1 MYFSEAH
8 KAVVYTL
15 RNPEQVT
22 QCVPVAKQLDA
33 HRVAVPVRY
42 QTMEMCNRLGLPIV
56 NPMRVEYG
64 WPAKPGLKPFAHQG
78 IMSGFAALH
87 PKHFNLSDMGT
98 GKTLSCLWAADYLM
112 RLGMVKKALIICTL
126 STMDAVWAQELM
138 VNWLDRRSSAILH
151 GTVDK
156 RLERLGQ
163 DVDFYILN
171 HDGVSVRGIADALIK
186 RPDIDLVIV
195 DEASAFKHS
204 GALRYRNLRRIL
216 QPKPRVW
223 LLTGTPAAN
232 SPTDAWGIAK
242 LIDATPMSQFAFRDR
257 TMIRISQ
264 FKWVPR
270 ADAAQT
276 VAATLQPS
284 IRFNRDDC
292 IDLPPVVYETRQSR
306 LSDKQK
312 KAYED
317 MKEALAL
324 TMHDGTVIDAVN
336 EAVLR
341 NKLIQIS
348 CGALYG
354 PDHEIHHL
362 DAGPKLDEL
371 KQVLDSVSEKVIVF
385 APLTSVVHMLYRHIS
400 KEYTA
405 EVITGAV
412 SQKERT
418 RIFGAFQTTDSPRII
433 VADPRAMAHGL
444 TLTAASCIVWFG
456 PIDSLEIYLQANA
469 RINRPGQVNK
479 MLIVHL
485 AATPVEK
492 EIYRRLAEKESLQG
506 AVLQIV
512 ENGK

>member
-1 MYFSEAH
+1 MYFSEQH

-15 RNPEQVT
+15 RNPAQVV
-22 QCVPVAKQLDA
+22 QCLPEAQQLDA

-42 QTMEMCNRLGLPIV
+42 GTMEMCNRLGLPIV
-56 NPMRVEYG
+56 NPMRVEYD
-64 WPAKPGLKPFAHQG
+64 WPAKPGLTPFKHQAV
-78 IMSGFAALH
+78 MSGFAALYR
-87 PKHFNLSDMGT
+87 KHFNLSDMGT
-98 GKTLSCLWAADYLM
+98 GKTLSCLWTADYLM
-112 RLGMVKKALIICTL
+112 RLGLVKKVLIICTL
-126 STMDAVWAQELM
+126 STMDDVWAKELAI
-138 VNWLDRRSSAILH
+138 NWLAGRTSSLLH
-151 GTVDK
+151 GTAA
-156 RLERLGQ
+156 RRFERLGQ

-171 HDGVSVRGIADALIK
+171 HDGVSVRGVGEALIK
-186 RPDIDLVIV
+186 RTDIDLVIV

-204 GALRYRNLRRIL
+204 STLRYRNLRRIL
-216 QPKPRVW
+216 ASKPRAW

-270 ADAAQT
+270 ADAAST

-292 IDLPPVVYETRQSR
+292 IDLPPITYETRQSR
-306 LSDKQK
+306 LSERQK
-312 KAYED
+312 SAYED
-317 MKEALAL
+317 MKEALSL
-324 TMHDGTVIDAVN
+324 TMRDGTVIDAVN

-371 KQVLDSVSEKVIVF
+371 DQVLDSISEKVIVF
-385 APLTSVVHMLYRHIS
+385 APLTSVVHVLYRHIS
-400 KEYTA
+400 KEHSA
-405 EVITGAV
+405 GVITGAV

-485 AATPVEK
+485 ASTPVEK

-512 ENGK
+512 EEK